1 MLGKGTLMEQLNFE
15 LLVRYQREKMKKW
28 KPRFQHLGLLSVSY
42 VYREISVP
50 GVVVL
55 EDLTKS

>member
-1 MLGKGTLMEQLNFE
+1 MKQFNFE
-15 LLVRYQREKMKKW
+15 LLVRYQKEKMRKW
-28 KPRFQHLGLLSVSY
+28 KPRFKHLELLSVSY

-55 EDLTKS
+55 ENLMKS